1 MSLWRQLT
9 RGLRG
14 LAKPSAANQDV
25 ADEVQHYT
33 EQAIAD
39 LTARGLSLEA
49 ARRAVQLEFGNP
61 TIVREQVRVS
71 GWESLVRTFF
81 ADLGYA
87 GRQLRNNPGFAA
99 TVILIL
105 ALGIGASTAIFS
117 AVNPILLEPLPYPQ
131 ASRIMMIWDSGG
143 DRGSRLP
150 VTFGTYRELLA
161 RSRSFDELA
170 VMKPWQPTLT
180 GALNPERFEGQQVS
194 AAYFRA
200 LGVLPAM
207 GRDFQPAD
215 DRPDS
220 PPVVILGRELWQR
233 LGSDNRI
240 VGQPIKLDGKI
251 STVIGVMPSGFENV
265 LAPEAE
271 IWAPLQYDT
280 SLPPDGK
287 EWGHHLGMVGR
298 LRPGVGILQAKREL
312 DTIARTPVADFH
324 RPFYAALDSGLM
336 VNSLQADVTSGVR
349 PALLALIGAVILVLI
364 IACVNVTS
372 LLLARGAQRRS
383 EFAMRAA
390 LGAPRTR
397 LLRQL
402 LTESLLLAAL
412 GGCLGMVVAKIGV
425 QVLLAL
431 SPAQLPR
438 VSAIAVN
445 GAVFAFA
452 VAITTL
458 IGVAV
463 GLIPALHAS
472 HSDPH
477 TTLQT
482 GSQRTAG
489 GHQQTRRVLVVA
501 EVAIALVLLVSAGLL
516 LRSLQRLF
524 AIDPGF
530 VGSHLLT
537 LQVQTSGD
545 RMNDNSTRIRFLQQ
559 SLDEVRNVPGV
570 SAAAFTSQLPLSGAL
585 EDGYGVHFESSP
597 TGKPDADNGADGYA
611 VSPGYFG
618 TMSIPLHRGRLLD
631 EHDTASAPLVAVIS
645 ESLARSK
652 FPGHDPI
659 GQRLRIG
666 PAGEPWHTVV
676 GVVGNVKQVSLALSQ
691 SDAVYVSSAQSHV
704 FGDRAPWLVVRAHA
718 DAAALTPAIKNAL
731 WTVDKDQPIVR
742 VATLDDLLAA
752 SAAERHF
759 ALVLFAAFALTALA
773 LTAIGI
779 YGVLAGSV
787 AERMREIG
795 VRAALGASRANIL
808 ALVLRQG
815 MTLTA
820 LGVVIGLMA
829 SFAATQAIATLLFGI
844 SRLDLVTYIGVI
856 ALLLGVASVACWVPA
871 WRASQV
877 DPSITLRSE

>member
-14 LAKPSAANQDV
+14 LTKQSAADQEV

-33 EQAIAD
+33 EQATAE
-39 LTARGLSLEA
+39 LVARGLSPEA
-49 ARRAVQLEFGNP
+49 ARRAVQLELGNA
-61 TIVREQVRVS
+61 TIVREQVRAS

-81 ADLGYA
+81 ADLRYA
-87 GRQLRNNPGFAA
+87 GRQLRKNPGFAA

-117 AVNPILLEPLPYPQ
+117 AVSPILFEPLPYPH
-131 ASRIMMIWDSGG
+131 ASRIVMIWDSGG
-143 DRGSRLP
+143 DSGSRLP
-150 VTFGTYRELLA
+150 VTFGTYRELVA

-170 VMKPWQPTLT
+170 VMRPWQPTLT
-180 GALNPERFEGQQVS
+180 GALQPERFEGQRVS
-194 AAYFRA
+194 ASYFRA
-200 LGVLPAM
+200 LGILPVM

-220 PPVVILGRELWQR
+220 LPVAILSRELWQR
-233 LGSDNRI
+233 LGGDNQI
-240 VGQPIKLDGKI
+240 VGRQIKLDGKL
-251 STVIGVMPSGFENV
+251 STVIGVMPSAFENV

-280 SLPPDGK
+280 SLPPDSK
-287 EWGHHLGMVGR
+287 EWGHHLSMVGR
-298 LRPGVGILQAKREL
+298 LRPGVGILQVKREL
-312 DTIARTPVADFH
+312 DTIARTPVPEFH

-364 IACVNVTS
+364 IACVNVTN
-372 LLLARGAQRRS
+372 LLLARGVHRRS
-383 EFAMRAA
+383 EFAMRVA
-390 LGAPRTR
+390 LGAARTR

-412 GGCLGMVVAKIGV
+412 GGCLGMVVAKVGV
-425 QVLLAL
+425 QLLLAL

-438 VSAIAVN
+438 VDAIAVN

-452 VAITTL
+452 VAVTTVSGL
-458 IGVAV
+458 AV
-463 GLIPALHAS
+463 GLILALQAWN
-472 HSDPH
+472 SDPH
-477 TTLQT
+477 TALQQ

-489 GHQQTRRVLVVA
+489 GHQQTRRALVVF

-516 LRSLQRLF
+516 LRSLQHLF

-530 VGSHLLT
+530 DSSHLLT
-537 LQVQTSGD
+537 MQVQTSGD
-545 RMNDNSTRIRFLQQ
+545 RMNDDGTRLRFFEQ
-559 SLDEVRNVPGV
+559 SLEAVRYVPGV
-570 SAAAFTSQLPLSGAL
+570 SAAAFTSQLPLSGAP

-611 VSPGYFG
+611 VSPGYFQ
-618 TMSIPLHRGRLLD
+618 TMSIPLHRGRLLE
-631 EHDTASAPLVAVIS
+631 EHDTASAPFVAVIS

-652 FPGHDPI
+652 FPGRDPI
-659 GQRLRIG
+659 GQRVRIG
-666 PAGEPWHTVV
+666 PADEPRYTVV
-676 GVVGNVKQVSLALSQ
+676 GVVGNVKQASLALSQ
-691 SDAVYVSSAQSHV
+691 SDAVYVTSAQCRI
-704 FGDRAPWLVVRAHA
+704 FGDDAPWLVVRAHG
-718 DAAALTPAIKNAL
+718 DAAALTPAIKNAI
-731 WTVDKDQPIVR
+731 WSVDKDQPIVR
-742 VATLDDLLAA
+742 VATMDELLAA

-795 VRAALGASRANIL
+795 VRSALGATRSNIL

-815 MTLTA
+815 MALTA
-820 LGVVIGLMA
+820 LGVVIGLIA

-844 SRLDLVTYIGVI
+844 SRLDVVTYLGVI
-856 ALLLGVASVACWVPA
+856 ALLLGVASAACWVPA
-871 WRASQV
+871 WRAAQV

>member
-14 LAKPSAANQDV
+14 LAKPSAADQDV

-39 LTARGLSLEA
+39 LTARGLSQEA
-49 ARRAVQLEFGNP
+49 ARRAVQLEIGSA
-61 TIVREQVRVS
+61 TIVREHVRAS
-71 GWESLVRTFF
+71 GWENLLRTFF
-81 ADLGYA
+81 CDLRYA
-87 GRQLRNNPGFAA
+87 ARQLRNNPGFAA

-117 AVNPILLEPLPYPQ
+117 AVNPILFEPLPYPQ

-143 DRGSRLP
+143 DSGSRLP
-150 VTFGTYRELLA
+150 VTFGTYRELVA

-170 VMKPWQPTLT
+170 VIKPWQPTFT
-180 GALNPERFEGQQVS
+180 GTLQPERFEGQRVS

-200 LGVLPAM
+200 LGILPVM

-220 PPVVILGRELWQR
+220 PSVVILSRALWQR
-233 LGSDNRI
+233 LGNDKLI
-240 VGQPIKLDGKI
+240 VGQPIKLDGKL

-265 LAPEAE
+265 LAPDAE

-287 EWGHHLGMVGR
+287 EWGHHLSMVGR

-312 DTIARTPVADFH
+312 DSIARTPLAEFR

-349 PALLALIGAVILVLI
+349 PALLALIGAVILVLL
-364 IACVNVTS
+364 IACVNVTN

-412 GGCLGMVVAKIGV
+412 GGCLGMGVARIGV
-425 QVLLAL
+425 QLLLAL

-438 VSAIAVN
+438 VNAIAVN

-452 VAITTL
+452 LAVTTI

-472 HSDPH
+472 HGDPH
-477 TTLQT
+477 AALQQ
-482 GSQRTAG
+482 GSQRSAG

-516 LRSLQRLF
+516 LRSLQHLF

-530 VGSHLLT
+530 DGSHLLT

-545 RMNDNSTRIRFLQQ
+545 RMNDNSTRLRFLQQ
-559 SLDEVRNVPGV
+559 SLDAIRNVPGV
-570 SAAAFTSQLPLSGAL
+570 SAAAFTSQLPLSGAQ

-597 TGKPDADNGADGYA
+597 TGKADADNGADGYA
-611 VSPGYFG
+611 VSSEYFE

-652 FPGHDPI
+652 FPGHDPL

-666 PAGEPWHTVV
+666 PAGEPWYTVV
-676 GVVGNVKQVSLALSQ
+676 GVVGNVKQVSLALTQ
-691 SDAVYVSSAQSHV
+691 SDAVYVSSAQSRI
-704 FGDRAPWLVVRAHA
+704 FGDRAPWLVVRAHGA
-718 DAAALTPAIKNAL
+718 AAALTPAIKNAI
-731 WTVDKDQPIVR
+731 WSVDKDQPIVR
-742 VATLDDLLAA
+742 VATMDDLLAA

-820 LGVVIGLMA
+820 AGVVIGLVA

-844 SRLDLVTYIGVI
+844 SRLDAVTYVGVI
-856 ALLLGVASVACWVPA
+856 ALLLGVAGTACWVPA
-871 WRASQV
+871 WRAAQV

>member
-14 LAKPSAANQDV
+14 LTKQAAADQDV

-33 EQAIAD
+33 EQAIAE
-39 LTARGLSLEA
+39 LLARGLSPEA
-49 ARRAVQLEFGNP
+49 ARRAVQLELGNA
-61 TIVREQVRVS
+61 TIVREQVRAS
-71 GWESLVRTFF
+71 GWETLVRTFF
-81 ADLGYA
+81 ADLRYA

-117 AVNPILLEPLPYPQ
+117 AVNPILFEPLPYPH
-131 ASRIMMIWDSGG
+131 AGRIMMIWDSGG
-143 DRGSRLP
+143 DSGLRLP
-150 VTFGTYRELLA
+150 VTFGTYRELLE

-180 GALNPERFEGQQVS
+180 GAVHPERFEGQRVS
-194 AAYFRA
+194 ASYFRA
-200 LGVLPAM
+200 LGILPLM

-220 PPVVILGRELWQR
+220 LPVVVLGSELWRR
-233 LGSDNRI
+233 LGGDNLI
-240 VGQPIKLDGKI
+240 VGRQIKLDGKL
-251 STVIGVMPSGFENV
+251 STVIGVMPGGFENV

-271 IWAPLQYDT
+271 IWTPLQYDA
-280 SLPPDGK
+280 SLPPDGR
-287 EWGHHLGMVGR
+287 EWGHHLSMVGR
-298 LRPGVGILQAKREL
+298 LRPGVGMLQAKREL
-312 DTIARTPVADFH
+312 DTIARTPVAEFH

-336 VNSLQADVTSGVR
+336 VNSLQADVTGGVR

-364 IACVNVTS
+364 IACVNVTN
-372 LLLARGAQRRS
+372 LLLARGAHRRS
-383 EFAMRAA
+383 EFAMRVA
-390 LGAPRTR
+390 LGAARTR

-425 QVLLAL
+425 QLLLTL

-438 VSAIAVN
+438 VNAIAVN

-452 VAITTL
+452 VAVTTV
-458 IGVAV
+458 IGLAV
-463 GLIPALHAS
+463 GLIPALQAWRG
-472 HSDPH
+472 DPH
-477 TTLQT
+477 TALQQ
-482 GSQRTAG
+482 GSQRSAG
-489 GHQQTRRVLVVA
+489 GHQQTRRVLVIV

-516 LRSLQRLF
+516 LRSLQHLF

-530 VGSHLLT
+530 DGSHLLT
-537 LQVQTSGD
+537 MQVQATGG
-545 RMNDNSTRIRFLQQ
+545 RMDDDSTRLRFFEQ
-559 SLDEVRNVPGV
+559 SLDAVRHVPGV
-570 SAAAFTSQLPLSGAL
+570 SAAFTSQLPLSGAP

-611 VSPGYFG
+611 VSPGYFE

-652 FPGHDPI
+652 FPDRDPI

-666 PAGEPWHTVV
+666 PANEPWYTVV
-676 GVVGNVKQVSLALSQ
+676 GVVGNVKQASLALSQ
-691 SDAVYVSSAQSHV
+691 SDAVYVASAQCRI
-704 FGDRAPWLVVRAHA
+704 FGDDAPWLVVRAHG
-718 DAAALTPAIKNAL
+718 DAAALTPAIKNAI
-731 WTVDKDQPIVR
+731 WSVDKDQPIVR
-742 VATLDDLLAA
+742 VATMNDLLAA

-759 ALVLFAAFALTALA
+759 ALDLFAAFALTALA

-787 AERMREIG
+787 AERIREIG
-795 VRAALGASRANIL
+795 VRAALGATRSNIL

-820 LGVVIGLMA
+820 LGVVIGLIA

-844 SRLDLVTYIGVI
+844 SRLDLITYLGVI
-856 ALLLGVASVACWVPA
+856 ALLLGVSSTACWVPA
-871 WRASQV
+871 WRAAQV